1 MILPKDLYYSLQA
14 KVCDFS
20 LYASAYANIELAIK
34 MRDDLEV
41 YVLLTIPPEDYLDTS
56 QCEFTLFFPP
66 YFEECEQD
74 FITSGYLLHS
84 LFAAQFDPLNR
95 IIKWGAL
102 PG

>member
-1 MILPKDLYYSLQA
+1 MILPKDLYYSLQE
-14 KVCDFS
+14 KVCS
-20 LYASAYANIELAIK
+20 SSSYANIELAIK

-41 YVLLTIPPEDYLDTS
+41 YVLLTIPPEYYLETS
-56 QCEFTLFFPP
+56 QCEFTLFSP
-66 YFEECEQD
+66 YYTKYYAGNCEQD
-74 FITSGYLLHS
+74 VITSGYLLHS